1 MFKKHAKGA
10 TEKRKKGSGLSG
22 LLWMLFGAILT
33 IMLFV
38 FLYLSPFTDFSPSKN
53 KNTDTQAQTQPI
65 GTDAKKPNY
74 EFYDVLPEQ
83 EMVTI
88 PEASVT
94 DKPKGETGTLATRPD
109 VVVTEN
115 TKNRP
120 HSLDANKATY
130 GISEAT
136 ILNPEVEN
144 SANTKNEAQIEIV
157 EGAGTYEDVDDN
169 AASAQTPTK
178 KVSETYIL
186 QINSFDNA
194 DDADTRR
201 AQVLMAGVDSKVVK
215 MITANDRTIYQV
227 ISTPMKSRQEVTV
240 AQKRLQNSGIDS
252 IIVEQRR

>member
-1 MFKKHAKGA
+1 MFKKQAKGA
-10 TEKRKKGSGLSG
+10 TEKRKKGSSLSG

-53 KNTDTQAQTQPI
+53 KNTDAQTQVQPI
-65 GTDAKKPNY
+65 GTDVKKLNY
-74 EFYDVLPEQ
+74 EFYDVLPDQ

-94 DKPKGETGTLATRPD
+94 GEPSGETGTLPAKPD

-120 HSLDANKATY
+120 QSLDANTATY

-136 ILNPEVEN
+136 MLNPEA
-144 SANTKNEAQIEIV
+144 ANDAATQDETQIEIV
-157 EGAGTYEDVDDN
+157 EEAGTYDGVEDN
-169 AASAQTPTK
+169 AAAQSQTDKPN
-178 KVSETYIL
+178 ETYIL

-215 MITANDRTIYQV
+215 MVTANDQTIYQV
-227 ISTPMKSRQEVTV
+227 ISTPMKSRQAVTV
-240 AQKRLQNSGIDS
+240 AQQRLQHSGIDS